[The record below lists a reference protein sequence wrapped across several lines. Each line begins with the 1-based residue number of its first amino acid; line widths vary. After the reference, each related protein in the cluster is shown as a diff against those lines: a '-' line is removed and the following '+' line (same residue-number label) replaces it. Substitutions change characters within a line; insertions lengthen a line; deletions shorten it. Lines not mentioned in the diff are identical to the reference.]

1 MREAA
6 SRLALVFMP
15 CCFFQIIVTL
25 PLFALIRYPPLT
37 ALSTPLL
44 TNGGGAKRQG
54 LSHYILQFLVASWRR
69 GAIQPK
75 RDPGRRD

>member
-15 CCFFQIIVTL
+15 YFFFQIIMTL

-37 ALSTPLL
+37 AFSTPLL
-44 TNGGGAKRQG
+44 TNGRGAKRQG
-54 LSHYILQFLVASWRR
+54 VVHYILQLLVASWRR

-75 RDPGRRD
+75 RDPGTRD